1 MEYEKQIEAMD
12 EYTYQWMPE
21 NMDDPNEPI
30 LKITKSSL
38 GSFNWCPKK
47 YQFSYIERRPQDQT
61 EAMRKGTIMHNSR
74 EDFFNNFD
82 IKT

>member
-1 MEYEKQIEAMD
+1 MEEYEKQIEAMD
-12 EYTYQWMPE
+12 EYTYQWKPE

-47 YQFSYIERRPQDQT
+47 YEFL
-61 EAMRKGTIMHNSR
+61 MLR
-74 EDFFNNFD
+74 EDR
-82 IKT
+82 KTKAKQCVREQ